1 MNAHCHCTSVLDS
14 RTRLPTLARQGLHHA
29 GWLVP
34 GVILALLPKCPACLA
49 AYVALGAG
57 VSLSFSTASYV
68 KSLLM
73 TLCAAS
79 LLYYAAQRFRRLIP
93 LMFTSKETG
102 Q

>member
-1 MNAHCHCTSVLDS
+1 MNAHCHCTSVLER
-14 RTRLPTLARQGLHHA
+14 RTQVPTLARQSLHQA

-34 GVILALLPKCPACLA
+34 SLILAFLPKCPACLT
-49 AYVALGAG
+49 AYVALGTG
-57 VSLSFSTASYV
+57 VSLSFSTASYI

-73 TLCAAS
+73 TLCVAS

-93 LMFTSKETG
+93 LMFTPKGTG